1 MWSICGMIVYQ
12 MVVLVLVGAD
22 VLDCGKYEWL
32 LPGLLVENL
41 AQIVG
46 LAIYAVKHLF
56 SDITV
61 RNGS

>member
-1 MWSICGMIVYQ
+1 MIVYQ

-22 VLDCGKYEWL
+22 VLDYGKYDWL
-32 LPGLLVENL
+32 LPGLLVQNL

-46 LAIYAVKHLF
+46 LAIYAVEHLF
-56 SDITV
+56 SYMTV